1 MTTPE
6 QTAAGPPRDEPG
18 APLPGGRRS
27 RWPRSLTGLALVLG
41 AALLLGPPVAGRWLR
56 AEFERLASAEVQG
69 EVTLERL
76 SLRLNG
82 KVDLEGLRVVDE
94 AGETV
99 LFSPRG
105 MIDVGLRSWLLGR
118 RDLAVHVY
126 GSELDLVRDA
136 EGRWNV
142 ERLLAAP
149 DAGDDS
155 AGDDSAGETSGEGD
169 PPVGDGPA
177 RDGPAGDGPTGD
189 GPTPRRRPLNLHG
202 RIEFADS
209 TVLVRSPESAL
220 QLKGV
225 TFTIGLDGPEQSSA
239 VRLEGYVYGGTGS
252 VGDLYAD
259 LFLWPDA
266 GPGVEI
272 DRIDVTDLDLGVVR
286 EAMRIAG
293 VDLDERVSLGG
304 AATLHV
310 EGRADDL
317 RPDSP
322 FTLAA
327 TVEIAGLDVEYPEGE
342 GALRSVLEADPVRLR
357 AQLIGAGDGA
367 PLDLTATLE
376 ARDGEVRAD
385 LRADPELRVDARLEG
400 ASLDITLAP
409 LVARLHPAVPTPTR
423 AALGGGALG
432 LVDADV
438 SLRGA
443 SPERWSD
450 PMAWTGGGSVTLREV
465 DLGRSPLVTSML
477 DGLGA
482 SALLPAIER
491 AGGETARV
499 EATRPLDWSLG
510 KGRVTYSGPWTWTIS
525 GAETTFTGSVGL
537 DRTLDL
543 RWNVPVDAA
552 LAGSKE
558 ALRWLEGET
567 LSIGLGG
574 TLTRP
579 ALDFDGAVADLV
591 DRAAGGGLGRVIER
605 ELGLGGR
612 GGASPAALLREA
624 DRRWSEGDRE
634 GAAPIYRRI
643 RKDFPLSPTYLLNRD
658 RIKARRNG

>member
-1 MTTPE
+1 MSAPT
-6 QTAAGPPRDEPG
+6 QTAAGPSGDEPS
-18 APLPGGRRS
+18 APLPGSERS
-27 RWPRSLTGLALVLG
+27 RWPRRLTGLALLLG
-41 AALLLGPPVAGRWLR
+41 AALLLGPPVAGRWLC
-56 AEFERLASAEVQG
+56 AEFERLASAEIQG

-82 KVDLEGLRVVDE
+82 KVDLEGLRIVDE

-105 MIDVGLRSWLLGR
+105 MVDVGLRSWLAGR
-118 RDLAVHVY
+118 KDLAVHVY
-126 GSELDLVRDA
+126 GSELELVRDA
-136 EGRWNV
+136 EGQWNV
-142 ERLLAAP
+142 ERLLAAAEA
-149 DAGDDS
+149 AGPP
-155 AGDDSAGETSGEGD
+155 EG
-169 PPVGDGPA
+169 PIG
-177 RDGPAGDGPTGD
+177 GPAGEPPVERDPPAGD
-189 GPTPRRRPLNLHG
+189 APRPRQRPLDLHG

-209 TVLVRSPESAL
+209 TVLIRSPESAL
-220 QLKGV
+220 QLKDV
-225 TFTIGLDGPEQSSA
+225 TFTVGLDGPEQSSA
-239 VRLEGYVYGGTGS
+239 VRLEGYVFGGAGS

-266 GPGVEI
+266 GPGLEV

-293 VDLDERVSLGG
+293 VDLDERLSMDG
-304 AATLHV
+304 AATLHI

-317 RPDSP
+317 RADSP
-322 FTLAA
+322 FTVAA
-327 TVEIAGLDVEYPEGE
+327 TVEVAGLDVEYPDGDGE
-342 GALRSVLEADPVRLR
+342 LRSVLEADPVRLH
-357 AQLIGAGDGA
+357 AQLTRAGDGST
-367 PLDLTATLE
+367 PDLTATLE

-385 LRADPELRVDARLEG
+385 LWADPELRVDVRLDG
-400 ASLDITLAP
+400 ASLDVTLAP

-432 LVDADV
+432 RVDARV

-477 DGLGA
+477 DGLGV

-499 EATRPLDWSLG
+499 EATRPLDWSLRD
-510 KGRVTYSGPWTWTIS
+510 GRVTYSGPWTWTIS

-558 ALRWLEGET
+558 ALRWFEGET
-567 LSIGLGG
+567 LFVGLGG
-574 TLTRP
+574 TLARP
-579 ALDFDGAVADLV
+579 ALDVDGAVAELV
-591 DRAAGGGLGRVIER
+591 DRAAAGGLGRVIER
-605 ELGLGGR
+605 ELGLGGG

-634 GAAPIYRRI
+634 GAVPIYRRI